1 MVERLTAPEGYDS
14 DYPFSQA
21 SIHRGTL
28 YTAGQVPKDPD
39 SGEIVAGGI
48 EPQTRRTLENVGAIL
63 TAADVDFSDLVRTTV
78 YLTDMDDYERFN
90 EVYREYVPA
99 PRPPRT
105 CVAVDELAI
114 DVGIEIDAIAAL

>member
-1 MVERLTAPEGYDS
+1 MVDRLTAPEGYDS

-28 YTAGQVPKDPD
+28 YTAGQVPKDPETR
-39 SGEIVAGGI
+39 EIVAGGI
-48 EPQTRRTLENVGAIL
+48 EPQARRTLENLGAIL
-63 TAADVDFSDLVRTTV
+63 AAADADFSDVVRATV
-78 YLTDMDDYERFN
+78 YLTDMADYERFN
-90 EVYREYVPA
+90 GIYREYVPA

-114 DVGIEIDAIAAL
+114 DVRVEIDMIAAL